1 MGQQAEQRDVSSEES
16 TPGGGRILVV
26 DDDALLRSSVGRMLA
41 DEGYSV
47 DVAGDGYEALAR
59 VADSPP
65 DLILLDVLMPGMNG
79 RELLETLRG
88 NAATRAI
95 PVLVMT
101 AVQGIDATAGITA
114 GSVDYVEK
122 PFDIDELL
130 NKVALALYRASG
142 AREGASLRSGA
153 AHLEAREGA
162 DIVLLVDDDRRVL
175 ESLDRLLSG
184 LGYTVV
190 SMSRVTEELPR
201 LARVLEPRAILLDL
215 HMPGTDGMT
224 ALRRLRAEAALD
236 RVPILVFSGSPAQL
250 EACRAEI
257 EALSAESALKPE
269 AIDRICELVGAP
281 PPHRLPS

>member
-1 MGQQAEQRDVSSEES
+1 MGQRIERRDLSSVEPTS
-16 TPGGGRILVV
+16 VGGRILVV
-26 DDDALLRSSVGRMLA
+26 DDDAMLRASVSRMLA

-47 DVAGDGYEALAR
+47 DVAGDGHEALSR
-59 VADSPP
+59 VAHARP

-142 AREGASLRSGA
+142 ARESAPRGDA
-153 AHLEAREGA
+153 AMIADREGA
-162 DIVLLVDDDRRVL
+162 EIVLLVDDDRRVL
-175 ESLDRLLSG
+175 QSLDQLLSG

-215 HMPGTDGMT
+215 HMPGADGMT
-224 ALRRLRAEAALD
+224 ALRRLRAEASLD
-236 RVPILVFSGSPAQL
+236 GVPILVFSGNPAHL

-269 AIDRICELVGAP
+269 AIDRICELVGAS
-281 PPHRLPS
+281 PPHPLPS

>member
-1 MGQQAEQRDVSSEES
+1 MGQRIEQGDLSSVEPTS
-16 TPGGGRILVV
+16 VGGRILVV
-26 DDDALLRSSVGRMLA
+26 DDDAMLRASVSRMLA

-47 DVAGDGYEALAR
+47 DVAGDGHEALSRLADAR
-59 VADSPP
+59 P

-142 AREGASLRSGA
+142 ARERAPRGDSAMLA
-153 AHLEAREGA
+153 DREGA
-162 DIVLLVDDDRRVL
+162 EIVLLVDDDRRVL
-175 ESLDRLLSG
+175 QSLDQLLSG

-224 ALRRLRAEAALD
+224 ALRRLRAEASLD
-236 RVPILVFSGSPAQL
+236 GVPILVFSGNPAHL

-269 AIDRICELVGAP
+269 AIDRICELVGASP
-281 PPHRLPS
+281 PYPLPS